1 MSLTSAIRAA
11 VGGSRSMKSRLE
23 DENPEEFENE
33 DRPEDAEDDEDNL
46 QDDEQDN
53 DAEGDDDTPDA
64 DEDDTVGEDDKD
76 KTGAFARGR
85 RAEKSRMSAI
95 LGSKA
100 ADRNPSLAAHL
111 AFKTSMSAKDA
122 VATLKA
128 SGGSQAQGG
137 NLASRMQGRVPA
149 LGNGG
154 GASKPR
160 SADDAL
166 VMFAKNRNAS
176 RK

>member
-1 MSLTSAIRAA
+1 MSLARAIQAA
-11 VGGSRSMKSRLE
+11 VGGRSMKSRLE
-23 DENPEEFENE
+23 EEKPEDLEDEHHEDDANDDEEPDNNAEGDEDENPE
-33 DRPEDAEDDEDNL
+33 
-46 QDDEQDN
+46 
-53 DAEGDDDTPDA
+53 A
-64 DEDDTVGEDDKD
+64 DEDEVVGEEEEE

-85 RAEKSRMSAI
+85 KAEKSRMSAI
-95 LGSKA
+95 LGSNA

-122 VATLKA
+122 IATLKA
-128 SGGSQAQGG
+128 SGTNQAQSG

-154 GASKPR
+154 GASKSR

-166 VMFAKNRNAS
+166 VSFAKSRNAS

>member
-1 MSLTSAIRAA
+1 MSLARAIRAA
-11 VGGSRSMKSRLE
+11 VGGRSMKSRLE
-23 DENPEEFENE
+23 EEKPEDLEDEHHEDDANDDEEQDNNAEGNEDENPDAGE
-33 DRPEDAEDDEDNL
+33 DEV
-46 QDDEQDN
+46 
-53 DAEGDDDTPDA
+53 
-64 DEDDTVGEDDKD
+64 VGEEEEE

-85 RAEKSRMSAI
+85 KAEKSRMSAI

-122 VATLKA
+122 ISTLKA
-128 SGGSQAQGG
+128 SGSASAETAPS
-137 NLASRMQGRVPA
+137 LASRMNGRVPA

-166 VMFAKNRNAS
+166 VNFAKSRNAQ

>member
-1 MSLTSAIRAA
+1 MSLARAIQAA
-11 VGGSRSMKSRLE
+11 VGGRSMKSRLE
-23 DENPEEFENE
+23 EEK
-33 DRPEDAEDDEDNL
+33 PEDLEEEHREDDAN
-46 QDDEQDN
+46 DDEQHDN
-53 DAEGDDDTPDA
+53 DAEGGEEEKPEA
-64 DEDDTVGEDDKD
+64 DEDDVVTEDEDDKPN
-76 KTGAFARGR
+76 AFARGR

-95 LGSKA
+95 LGSNA

-122 VATLKA
+122 IATLKA
-128 SGGSQAQGG
+128 SGGSQAHGG

-154 GASKPR
+154 GASKPQ

-166 VMFAKNRNAS
+166 VSFAKSRNAS

>member
-1 MSLTSAIRAA
+1 MSLARAIKAA
-11 VGGSRSMKSRLE
+11 VSGQSMKSRLE
-23 DENPEEFENE
+23 EEK
-33 DRPEDAEDDEDNL
+33 PEDLEEEHREDDVN
-46 QDDEQDN
+46 DDEQHDN
-53 DAEGDDDTPDA
+53 DAEGDEDEKPEA
-64 DEDDTVGEDDKD
+64 DEDDVVTEDEDDKPN
-76 KTGAFARGR
+76 AFARGR

-95 LGSKA
+95 LGSNA

-122 VATLKA
+122 IATLKA